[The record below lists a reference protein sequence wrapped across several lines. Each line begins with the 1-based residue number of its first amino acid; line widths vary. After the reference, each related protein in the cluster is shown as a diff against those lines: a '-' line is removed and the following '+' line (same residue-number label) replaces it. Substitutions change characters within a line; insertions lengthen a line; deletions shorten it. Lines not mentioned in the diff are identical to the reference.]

1 MSEMTIRTTRTGMN
15 TSTTA
20 TPFTGLGLGEAPATT
35 SALRSQTGRVEALA
49 EQVQLLHGIITGW
62 TGGLG
67 DRLAQA
73 PWGTAQIN
81 AAAEPVAM
89 AGTDMDGLSDGLAGL
104 TGACHAAMLVGAE
117 AGAKAATGAAESFQ
131 PV

>member
-49 EQVQLLHGIITGW
+49 EQVQLLHGIITVDDAIDLVLPLAW
-62 TGGLG
+62 KK
-67 DRLAQA
+67 RL
-73 PWGTAQIN
+73 PRIF
-81 AAAEPVAM
+81 
-89 AGTDMDGLSDGLAGL
+89 
-104 TGACHAAMLVGAE
+104 H
-117 AGAKAATGAAESFQ
+117 
-131 PV
+131 